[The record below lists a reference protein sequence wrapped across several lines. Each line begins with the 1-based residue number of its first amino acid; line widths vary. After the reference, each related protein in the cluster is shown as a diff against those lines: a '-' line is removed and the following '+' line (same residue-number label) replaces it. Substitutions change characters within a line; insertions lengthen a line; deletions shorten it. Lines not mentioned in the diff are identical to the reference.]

1 MVATWIEKIGQLFWK
16 SSRQKILYANCLSRR
31 DIQVDEQVD
40 SVKAIAMNAEQDNTN
55 YGSRGWQLDK
65 LQRVKPQD

>member
-1 MVATWIEKIGQLFWK
+1 MDRENWATFFGHQAGKKTLH
-16 SSRQKILYANCLSRR
+16 ANCLSRR